1 MTGWAANIAG
11 MIEESTPERRELK
24 RQADALEAIAKSL
37 GAIQL
42 TLQSL
47 QADIRQLVEQQ
58 KNKGAQ

>member
-1 MTGWAANIAG
+1 